1 MKYGATKDLEPE
13 LATQEYPFHHAQKP
27 QTPEPPR
34 IAEIVHHFVHQKT
47 MYLVME
53 TYRASGI
60 SSRPR
65 KEDTRSCG
73 MAVQHSTTFQPQAG
87 PRRGQPHTPQ
97 IFKDSKAPFDF
108 SDPAM
113 LDLYTMKVR
122 PWFVSLAFTTAN
134 MSSGPGVRLALGRS
148 LEEGVSCQ
156 C

>member
-13 LATQEYPFHHAQKP
+13 LATQEYPFHHAQQP

-60 SSRPR
+60 SFRPR

-73 MAVQHSTTFQPQAG
+73 MAVQRSTAFQPQAG
-87 PRRGQPHTPQ
+87 PRRGRPHMPQ
-97 IFKDSKAPFDF
+97 VLQGFQSTFRFLGPCHVGSVYDESASMVRF
-108 SDPAM
+108 SS
-113 LDLYTMKVR
+113 VHHR
-122 PWFVSLAFTTAN
+122 
-134 MSSGPGVRLALGRS
+134 
-148 LEEGVSCQ
+148 
-156 C
+156 